1 MKAVSSHVLSKL
13 RKSPGK
19 GDPSKLLFTPK
30 IGVRGDW
37 LAS

>member
-1 MKAVSSHVLSKL
+1 MKAASLQALSKL
-13 RKSPGK
+13 RKSPGR